1 MEELCLGKLAKLRT
15 SCTVKRFKIC
25 SSQLGTSLLEAGIKH
40 CTVSVRRLGACG
52 STLLPHCW
60 ADRVSPST
68 VYHHF
73 APVTMSQ
80 QEQPLPSSAS
90 GAEGADVDESGVAQ
104 SPSSANPAAPSF
116 ASSSLYVGDL
126 DASVTEAQL
135 FDLFSQVG
143 PVASIRVCRD
153 MVTRQSLGYSYV
165 NFSSSQDAARALD
178 LLNFT
183 NVAGRPMRIMFS
195 HRDPSIRRSGTGN
208 IFIKNLDKS
217 IDNKALY
224 DTFAAFGSI
233 LSCRVATD
241 DSGASKGF
249 AFVQFEKEE
258 VAKAAIEK
266 VNGMLIAGKQVF
278 VGPFVRKQDRSSN
291 DSDGMGG
298 GGGGGDRSGN
308 NQQQQQYTNLYVKGL
323 GEETTDEEL
332 LKVFLA
338 FGAIKSAVVMREADG
353 RSKGF
358 GFVNFEK
365 AEDAA
370 KAVEGVNGRRV
381 VKGVVVGGGEGE
393 GKGGE
398 GEEAGKEGGKEGEEG
413 EKGGEKET
421 KEGETKEGE
430 TKEEETKEGEK
441 EGDKKEGGKKEG
453 KKGGGGVGRVWYV
466 ARAQKKAER
475 EAELK
480 RRYEEERRQQT
491 ERYSQRNLYFK
502 NLEESVDEG
511 ELKNMFQEYGA
522 VTSCKILKHET
533 GGSKGA
539 GFVLFANE
547 ADAAKALAAL
557 NSKMV
562 KGKPLYVAVAQPKA
576 ERQAQLQAM
585 FQQQRGGQPH
595 PRGGVAGVPG
605 AAGGYYAP
613 PGVVAQQGGFYTQP
627 GMMPVQPPYPYSQQ
641 PMRPGMVLPAGMGGA
656 PGMAGGMG
664 APGMVP
670 GGAQGMVGGPNPNVY
685 MRQQQQYGAAQ
696 GAPVQVRGRAVGVR
710 AAGIGGAP
718 GMAGGMGAPGMVPG
732 AAQGM
737 VGGPNPNVYMRQQ
750 QQYGAAQGAPVQIL
764 GEQLYPLVARQE
776 PEHAGKIKGLPA
788 PPALLK
794 ITGMLLEMDKGELL
808 MLLPL
813 PSLPIP
819 SPPSLFLPALPAP
832 PCPPCCPCP
841 SVPLN
846 PEPLTLSIQ
855 ILGKQLYPL
864 VAPQPS
870 YCKSEGNRP
879 AMAAIAK
886 CAVPSFT
893 GLRKNQTSQ
902 ASTKASSQ
910 QNVKAKA
917 FTVRAVA
924 EPAAKKLTIEEAEA
938 RVVAGN
944 PPPAPAPKPRPAAPK
959 GTPIV
964 EPLNLISRPRRNRRS
979 PFLREAFQETFVT
992 PANFILP
999 LFIHE
1004 GVDPSPIGSMPG
1016 CYRLGWNTGLIEEVY
1031 KARDVGVNQVVLFPK
1046 VPDALK
1052 TPTADEAYNPDGI
1065 VPRSIR
1071 LLKDKFP
1078 DLIIYTDV
1086 ALDPYN
1092 SDGHDGIVR
1101 EDGVIMNDETVHQLC
1116 LQAVAQARAGA
1127 DVVSPSDMMDGRVG
1141 AIRAA
1146 LDEEGFNEVS
1156 IMSYTAKYA
1165 SAFYGPFR
1173 EALDSNPRF
1182 GDKKTYQMNP
1192 GNYREA
1198 LIETHADESEGAD
1211 ILMVKPAMPYLDV
1224 IRLLRDNTA
1233 LPISAY
1239 QVSGEYAMI
1248 KAAAANGW
1256 LDEKKAVLE
1265 SLLCI
1270 KRAGA
1275 DIILTYFAIQAA
1287 QYLAGERK

>member
-1 MEELCLGKLAKLRT
+1 MQSSLSSVDLFGHRPCRSRSSDFRRAQLARMALT
-15 SCTVKRFKIC
+15 SAYASPQPRPRPCRRR
-25 SSQLGTSLLEAGIKH
+25 SSRSNSLFRAARAAHK
-40 CTVSVRRLGACG
+40 
-52 STLLPHCW
+52 
-60 ADRVSPST
+60 
-68 VYHHF
+68 
-73 APVTMSQ
+73 TMSQ

-233 LSCRVATD
+233 LSCRVAMD

-258 VAKAAIEK
+258 LAKAAIEK
-266 VNGMLIAGKQVF
+266 VNGMLIAGKEVPLCTRQCFGLTSPPSPHLHFPTPPFLPPSFPPSMPPLLLQVF

-298 GGGGGDRSGN
+298 GGGGGGVGGGRAG
-308 NQQQQQYTNLYVKGL
+308 NQQQQQPQYTNLYVKGL

-332 LKVFLA
+332 LKVFAA

-370 KAVEGVNGRRV
+370 KAVGGVNGRRV
-381 VKGVVVGGGEGE
+381 VGGVVVEGGEDGEGE

-398 GEEAGKEGGKEGEEG
+398 GEEAEKEEGKEEKKEGEKEEGKEGE
-413 EKGGEKET
+413 KA

-430 TKEEETKEGEK
+430 TKEGESKEGET
-441 EGDKKEGGKKEG
+441 KEGGKKGG

-502 NLEESVDEG
+502 NLEESVEEG
-511 ELKNMFQEYGA
+511 ELMKMFQEYGT

-533 GGSKGA
+533 GGSKGAGFVLFANEADAAKARTVPACAPSTRRAAAKGA

-576 ERQAQLQAM
+576 ERGSLGGGAAGRVLRTARDDACPGTTSPYALSGRQAQLQAM
-585 FQQQRGGQPH
+585 FQQQRGGAPH
-595 PRGGVAGVPG
+595 ARGGVAGVPG

-627 GMMPVQPPYPYSQQ
+627 GMMPVQGWWRSREVLQPARDDACPAQQPMRPVMVLSAGMGGAGFRKDKMGPTLSHQPPYPYSQQ

-656 PGMAGGMG
+656 GFRKSIDLHPSIPTPLHHSPPLLTLSHQPPYPYCQQPMRPGMVLPAGMGGAAGMAGGMG
-664 APGMVP
+664 APGLGLSPIPLFPAAHAARHGATSRHGGSTGHGRGNGGTRDGARGSTRHGGGTESQCVHAAAAAVWGGPRGARAGGWALGERTLRVEAAGRAVKVAVAPVMVP
-670 GGAQGMVGGPNPNVY
+670 GGAQGMLGTPNLNVY

-696 GAPVQVRGRAVGVR
+696 GAPVQVGGGSGSSGGSGGGGDSGECSKVPLVFLPCLPLSFLQQQRQQRVQGGPRG
-710 AAGIGGAP
+710 GG
-718 GMAGGMGAPGMVPG
+718 GGVPG
-732 AAQGM
+732 GL
-737 VGGPNPNVYMRQQ
+737 GGPVPIQVLAAAVASAQPEQQ
-750 QQYGAAQGAPVQIL
+750 RAIL

-776 PEHAGKIKGLPA
+776 PEHAGKI
-788 PPALLK
+788 
-794 ITGMLLEMDKGELL
+794 TGMLLEMDKGELL
-808 MLLPL
+808 MLLQ
-813 PSLPIP
+813 
-819 SPPSLFLPALPAP
+819 SPDALRAK
-832 PCPPCCPCP
+832 
-841 SVPLN
+841 V
-846 PEPLTLSIQ
+846 
-855 ILGKQLYPL
+855 
-864 VAPQPS
+864 
-870 YCKSEGNRP
+870 SEALDVLRIAA
-879 AMAAIAK
+879 AMAA
-886 CAVPSFT
+886 
-893 GLRKNQTSQ
+893 
-902 ASTKASSQ
+902 ASTADQ
-910 QNVKAKA
+910 
-917 FTVRAVA
+917 
-924 EPAAKKLTIEEAEA
+924 
-938 RVVAGN
+938 
-944 PPPAPAPKPRPAAPK
+944 
-959 GTPIV
+959 
-964 EPLNLISRPRRNRRS
+964 
-979 PFLREAFQETFVT
+979 
-992 PANFILP
+992 
-999 LFIHE
+999 
-1004 GVDPSPIGSMPG
+1004 GSG
-1016 CYRLGWNTGLIEEVY
+1016 
-1031 KARDVGVNQVVLFPK
+1031 
-1046 VPDALK
+1046 
-1052 TPTADEAYNPDGI
+1052 
-1065 VPRSIR
+1065 
-1071 LLKDKFP
+1071 
-1078 DLIIYTDV
+1078 
-1086 ALDPYN
+1086 
-1092 SDGHDGIVR
+1092 
-1101 EDGVIMNDETVHQLC
+1101 
-1116 LQAVAQARAGA
+1116 
-1127 DVVSPSDMMDGRVG
+1127 
-1141 AIRAA
+1141 
-1146 LDEEGFNEVS
+1146 
-1156 IMSYTAKYA
+1156 
-1165 SAFYGPFR
+1165 
-1173 EALDSNPRF
+1173 
-1182 GDKKTYQMNP
+1182 
-1192 GNYREA
+1192 
-1198 LIETHADESEGAD
+1198 
-1211 ILMVKPAMPYLDV
+1211 
-1224 IRLLRDNTA
+1224 
-1233 LPISAY
+1233 
-1239 QVSGEYAMI
+1239 
-1248 KAAAANGW
+1248 
-1256 LDEKKAVLE
+1256 
-1265 SLLCI
+1265 
-1270 KRAGA
+1270 
-1275 DIILTYFAIQAA
+1275 
-1287 QYLAGERK
+1287 